1 MPVWDRLRFLK
12 ENYEDIPN
20 DKAPFLMVKIIIALI
35 ISYAIARFSI
45 SVIKVLWVF
54 LEYFVSGLLSNN

>member
-12 ENYEDIPN
+12 ENYEEIPN

-45 SVIKVLWVF
+45 SVIKALWVF
-54 LEYFVSGLLSNN
+54 LEYFVPGLLSNN

>member
-12 ENYEDIPN
+12 ENYGEIPN

>member
-12 ENYEDIPN
+12 ENYEEIPN
-20 DKAPFLMVKIIIALI
+20 DKAPFLMVKIIFALI

-45 SVIKVLWVF
+45 SVIKALWVF
-54 LEYFVSGLLSNN
+54 LEYFVPGLLSNN

>member
-20 DKAPFLMVKIIIALI
+20 DKAPFLMVKIIIALV